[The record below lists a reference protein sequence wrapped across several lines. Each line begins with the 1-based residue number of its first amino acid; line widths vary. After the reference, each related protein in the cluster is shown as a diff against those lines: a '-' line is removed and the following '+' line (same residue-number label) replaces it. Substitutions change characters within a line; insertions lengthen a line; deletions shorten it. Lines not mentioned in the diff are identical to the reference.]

1 MSRNDRSAWF
11 LTGAL
16 AICLAVAALPSRQ
29 AAASRVD
36 PPGVSRAGRALQAEQ
51 GGSDRKGHPLRER
64 EEDSGW
70 EEGHQVARSGE
81 VTPEKLERWRTM
93 TPEERERIRRRY
105 HRWKEL
111 PPERRERILE
121 RRKRWREL
129 PEEQRRFLMQR
140 REVYRSAPPEQQRAI
155 EKLFRYWR
163 GLPPERRHAMRRDLS
178 DMRNLP
184 APDRNERL
192 MGWPFYSQLSSDER
206 KAITPFLFPNP
217 QPGPER
223 GLPGVPRD

>member
-1 MSRNDRSAWF
+1 VRWRSAW
-11 LTGAL
+11 
-16 AICLAVAALPSRQ
+16 PSRP
-29 AAASRVD
+29 SPR
-36 PPGVSRAGRALQAEQ
+36 GR
-51 GGSDRKGHPLRER
+51 PLRPVSIRRGFPAPDGPSRPKR